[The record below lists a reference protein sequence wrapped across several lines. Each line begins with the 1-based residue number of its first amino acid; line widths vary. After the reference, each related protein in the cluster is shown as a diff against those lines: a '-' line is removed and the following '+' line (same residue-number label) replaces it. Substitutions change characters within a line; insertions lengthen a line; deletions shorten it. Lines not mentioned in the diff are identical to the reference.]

1 MNEIFYQFKGK
12 KMTLTHLF
20 KAQAIFAWLWAVMF
34 WLAPEM
40 AASGPGWEVTP
51 NAISFGQ
58 VVSVP
63 MFALGYI
70 AWNAPA
76 WVGDNLKKVGMFMGV
91 YVNILFIVV
100 QLFHVSTEASK
111 FDPLGMIPTIIFAA
125 LFFWKCRASE

>member
-63 MFALGYI
+63 MFALGFI

-76 WVGDNLKKVGMFMGV
+76 WVGDNLKKVCMFLGV
-91 YVNILFIVV
+91 YVNILFIAV
-100 QLFHVSTEASK
+100 
-111 FDPLGMIPTIIFAA
+111 
-125 LFFWKCRASE
+125 

>member
-1 MNEIFYQFKGK
+1 MKFFINLRGK

-20 KAQAIFAWLWAVMF
+20 KAQAIFAWIWAVMF

-58 VVSVP
+58 VISVP

-70 AWNAPA
+70 AWNAPT
-76 WVGDNLKKVGMFMGV
+76 WVGDNLNKVGIIFGV
-91 YVNILFIVV
+91 YINLGLVAV
-100 QLFHVSTEASK
+100 QLFHITTGAAN
-111 FDPLGMIPTIIFAA
+111 FDPMGMIPALILAA
-125 LFFWKCRASE
+125 LFFWKTRASD

>member
-1 MNEIFYQFKGK
+1 
-12 KMTLTHLF
+12 MTLTHLF
-20 KAQAIFAWLWAVMF
+20 KAQALFAWLWAVMF

-40 AASGPGWEVTP
+40 AALGPGWESTP
-51 NAISFGQ
+51 NLQSFGQ
-58 VVSVP
+58 IVSVP

-91 YVNILFIVV
+91 YINVLFIAV
-100 QLFHVSTEASK
+100 QLFHVSTDAAN

-125 LFFWKCRASE
+125 LFFWKCRAAD